1 MAQRRVCRKQRDIK
15 KKLKNENDS
24 SQESEQLPVHYFF
37 NLFCFQF
44 RLVSIE
50 YFMDQMP
57 VWEINDLIA
66 NIPYLDR
73 NLWESSRLQLF
84 AQAQT
89 HSTKQIEI
97 TDLLKFKWDPGN
109 ETQNT
114 EMSRED
120 KIRLQNK
127 AKMLENQIKN
137 YIQRQ

>member
-1 MAQRRVCRKQRDIK
+1 
-15 KKLKNENDS
+15 
-24 SQESEQLPVHYFF
+24 
-37 NLFCFQF
+37 
-44 RLVSIE
+44 
-50 YFMDQMP
+50 MDQMP
-57 VWEINDLIA
+57 GWEINDLIA

-73 NLWESSRLQLF
+73 NMWESSRLQLF

-114 EMSRED
+114 EMSKED

-137 YIQRQ
+137 YIKQQR

>member
-1 MAQRRVCRKQRDIK
+1 
-15 KKLKNENDS
+15 
-24 SQESEQLPVHYFF
+24 
-37 NLFCFQF
+37 
-44 RLVSIE
+44 
-50 YFMDQMP
+50 MDKMP
-57 VWEINDLIA
+57 VFEINDLIA

-73 NLWESSRLQLF
+73 NMWESSRLQLF

-89 HSTKQIEI
+89 HSTKQLEI
-97 TDLLKFKWDPGN
+97 TDMLKFRWDPGS

-137 YIQRQ
+137 YIQQQR